1 MSAGGDIRFYIGKEC
16 VNCGNTERYCSNR
29 KCRSCNITNA
39 RVINHGRRV
48 VNEPVKGA
56 TEQQIK
62 ECIVIGNKLLT
73 MRW

>member
-1 MSAGGDIRFYIGKEC
+1 MSAGMKFYDGKEC
-16 VNCGNTERYCSNR
+16 VNCGGTERYCSNR

-56 TEQQIK
+56 TEKQIK